1 MRSQLQT
8 STTEHAQRP
17 IPPKDNQPL
26 GRLSVLPEHILR
38 DHILSRAAEEPNF
51 LYRFARTTPA
61 GARCAKAF
69 AEDVLVSRLGHLS
82 REANQSTLLGGVAG
96 ALPQPRY
103 SKLQEDHA
111 RDFLETL
118 AEGGIS
124 RRFERCMREFD
135 YQAGDEGSL
144 RYLREATLLQ
154 PDSTDAQFALGSEL
168 FYTGNYLESA
178 ASLQRTVELEPDFSE
193 AHRLLGE
200 ALKFESFYLE
210 AVKSLRRANE
220 LDPEV
225 LGARLSLPYC
235 LAMSGE
241 HEEARAAYISYFA
254 SGGLLRAVDID
265 LAVIIG
271 ALISEGN
278 EIEAKR
284 YIELHPSLQ
293 Q

>member
-8 STTEHAQRP
+8 STTDHAQRP

-61 GARCAKAF
+61 GAKCAKAF

-111 RDFLETL
+111 REFLETL

-135 YQAGDEGSL
+135 YRAGNEWSL

-154 PDSTDAQFALGSEL
+154 PDSADAQFALGSEL
-168 FYTGNYLESA
+168 FYTANYLESV
-178 ASLQRTVELEPDFSE
+178 ASLQRTVELVPDFFE
-193 AHRLLGE
+193 AQRLLGE
-200 ALKFESFYLE
+200 ALREEGFYSE
-210 AVKSLRRANE
+210 AVKVLRRANQ
-220 LDPEV
+220 LDPEI
-225 LGARLSLPYC
+225 LGARLSITYC
-235 LAMSGE
+235 LAMLGE

-254 SGGLLRAVDID
+254 SGGLLWDVHID
-265 LAVIIG
+265 LQVIIG
-271 ALISEGN
+271 DLTREGN

-284 YIELHPSLQ
+284 YSELHPSLQ